1 MLKILFIIGVIGG
14 IIIVANTILRSNG
27 SKGLFGFLPAGAS
40 DDKVQTG
47 RPLETVPNLIQK
59 RP

>member
-1 MLKILFIIGVIGG
+1 MLKILFIIGLVAGIVI
-14 IIIVANTILRSNG
+14 VVNTILSSNG
-27 SKGLFGFLPAGAS
+27 SKGLFGFLPAGAQ
-40 DDKVQTG
+40 KVEQTG